1 MEKAVAVQ
9 GKERMTITG
18 TTRFYPL
25 IGYPIVQVK
34 TPPLINGYFAEKGID
49 AVLIPLEITPQG
61 ALAFFDNLRHW
72 SNCGGCSITIPHKQ
86 AAFEAMDTLTPRAR
100 LSRSVNTVRR
110 DAEGRLHGD
119 MTDGAAFVSALTANG
134 FDPTAKHAAVIGA
147 GGGAGASIC
156 EALCAAGV
164 ASLVVIEAD
173 ARRRD
178 IIVKALGDHYSDVTL
193 SSRIDDAASLNLLVN
208 ATPLGM
214 KPDDPLPF
222 DPANLPPGAMVADV
236 VTKPEITR
244 LLEAAQ
250 VRGLPIQTGMDMA
263 RAQLGHQIDAL
274 GISSL
279 S

>member
-1 MEKAVAVQ
+1 M
-9 GKERMTITG
+9 RITG
-18 TTRFYPL
+18 TTRIYPL
-25 IGYPIVQVK
+25 IGYPVAQVK
-34 TPPLINGYFAEKGID
+34 TPPLINGYFAGQGID
-49 AVLIPLEITPQG
+49 AVMIPLEIAPQG
-61 ALAFFDNLRHW
+61 AQAFFDNLRHW

-86 AAFEAMDTLTPRAR
+86 AAFAAMDTLTARAR

-119 MTDGAAFVSALTANG
+119 MTDGAAFVSALIANG
-134 FDPTAKHAAVIGA
+134 FDPTAKHTAVIGA

-164 ASLVVIEAD
+164 TSLVVVEAD
-173 ARRRD
+173 GRRRD
-178 IIVKALGDHYSDVTL
+178 TIVKALGDNYSDVTL

-222 DPANLPPGAMVADV
+222 DPADLSADAMVADV
-236 VTKPEITR
+236 VTKPEITA

-250 VRGLPIQTGMDMA
+250 ARGLSIQTGMDMA
-263 RAQLGHQIDAL
+263 QAQLGHQIDAL

-279 S
+279 L